1 MPAEDNALNAPNRSV
16 AAANGVTYAY
26 RRFGHAAAGEP
37 PLVLLQHF
45 RGNLDNWDPLL
56 LDTLAA
62 TREVIPV
69 DNAGVGLST
78 GTVPRN
84 ITAMARD
91 AIAFTDALHL
101 TRIDLLGYS
110 IGGMI
115 AQELTLLR
123 PPLVRRLVLAGTGPQ
138 GGQLMH
144 GWISDVAA
152 IANAENNGPADLLNL
167 FFEVT
172 ETSRQKGKEYLQR
185 FTARRE
191 GRDDPTGLG
200 VRDAQYDAITE
211 WGIPDPSR
219 LNRLAGIT
227 QPVLITAGDNDTM
240 IPTVNAYLMA
250 QHLPDA
256 RVRVYPDAG
265 HGFLF
270 QWPEQFAG
278 MVASFLSEAGDRK
291 PQMTAQDA

>member
-1 MPAEDNALNAPNRSV
+1 MPADDTALTTPNRSV
-16 AAANGVTYAY
+16 QASNGVTHAY
-26 RRFGHAAAGEP
+26 RRFGNPAAGEP
-37 PLVLLQHF
+37 PLVMLTHF
-45 RGNLDNWDPLL
+45 RGNLDDWDPLL

-62 TREVIPV
+62 SRELIPV
-69 DNAGVGLST
+69 DNAGVGLSS
-78 GTVPRN
+78 GTVPRT

-91 AIAFTDALHL
+91 AIAFTDALGL

-123 PPLVRRLVLAGTGPQ
+123 PQLVRRLVLAGTGPR

-144 GWISDVAA
+144 GWISDVAK
-152 IANAENNGPADLLNL
+152 IANAENNGPEEFLRL

-172 ETSRQKGKEYLQR
+172 QTSRQKGAEYMKR
-185 FTARRE
+185 YAARRQN
-191 GRDDPTGLG
+191 RDRPNGLE

-211 WGIPDPSR
+211 WGIPDPTR

-240 IPTVNAYLMA
+240 IPTVNAWLMA
-250 QHLPDA
+250 RHLPDA

-265 HGFLF
+265 HGFLY
-270 QWPEQFAG
+270 QWPAEFASL
-278 MVASFLSEAGDRK
+278 VADFLSETSEEK
-291 PQMTAQDA
+291 PA

>member
-1 MPAEDNALNAPNRSV
+1 MTASDTDLTALTALTAPNESV
-16 AAANGVTYAY
+16 AARNGVTYAY
-26 RRFGHAAAGEP
+26 RRFGNSAAGQP

-56 LDTLAA
+56 LDSLGAS
-62 TREVIPV
+62 REVIPF
-69 DNAGVGLST
+69 DNAGVGLSS
-78 GTVPRN
+78 GTVPAS

-91 AIAFTDALHL
+91 AIAFMDALGL
-101 TRIDLLGYS
+101 SLVDVLGYS

-115 AQELTLLR
+115 AQELALLR
-123 PPLVRRLVLAGTGPQ
+123 PQLVRRLVLAGTGPR
-138 GGQLMH
+138 GGELMH

-152 IANAENNGPADLLNL
+152 TANAEHNAPEDLLRL

-172 ETSRQKGKEYLQR
+172 ETSRQKGREYLAR
-185 FTARRE
+185 FTARQHD
-191 GRDDPTGLG
+191 RDKPAGLQ
-200 VRDAQYDAITE
+200 VRDAQYDAITA

-219 LNRLAGIT
+219 LGRLAGIT

-240 IPTVNAYLMA
+240 IPTVNAWLMA
-250 QHLPDA
+250 RHLPDA

-270 QWPEQFAG
+270 QWPEQFAA
-278 MVASFLSEAGDRK
+278 MVTSFLNQ
-291 PQMTAQDA
+291 PQNA

>member
-1 MPAEDNALNAPNRSV
+1 MPADDTALTAPNQSV
-16 AAANGVTYAY
+16 QARNGVSYAY
-26 RRFGHAAAGEP
+26 RRFGRPAAGVP
-37 PLVLLQHF
+37 PLAMLQHF

-62 TREVIPV
+62 TREVIPF
-69 DNAGVGLST
+69 DNTGIGLST
-78 GTVPRN
+78 GTVPRT
-84 ITAMARD
+84 IAAMARD
-91 AIAFTDALHL
+91 AIAFTDALGL
-101 TRIDLLGYS
+101 TRVDLLGYS

-123 PPLVRRLVLAGTGPQ
+123 PQLVRRLVLAGTGPQ

-152 IANAENNGPADLLNL
+152 IANAEDNGPDDLLNL
-167 FFEVT
+167 FFEIT
-172 ETSRQKGKEYLQR
+172 QTSRQKGLEYLKR
-185 FTARRE
+185 FTARQD
-191 GRDDPTGLG
+191 RDKPNGLA

-211 WGIPDPSR
+211 WGIPDPAR

-256 RVRVYPDAG
+256 RVRVYPDSG

-270 QWPEQFAG
+270 QWPEQFAA
-278 MVASFLSEAGDRK
+278 MVTSFLAETSEKK
-291 PQMTAQDA
+291 PA

>member
-1 MPAEDNALNAPNRSV
+1 MPADDTALTAPNQSV
-16 AAANGVTYAY
+16 PARNGVTYAY
-26 RRFGHAAAGEP
+26 RRFGRPNAGVP
-37 PLVLLQHF
+37 PLVMLQHF
-45 RGNLDNWDPLL
+45 RGNLDNCDPLL

-69 DNAGVGLST
+69 DNAGVALSS
-78 GTVPRN
+78 GTVPRT

-91 AIAFTDALHL
+91 AIAFTDALGL

-115 AQELTLLR
+115 AHELTLLR
-123 PPLVRRLVLAGTGPQ
+123 PRLVRRLVLAGTGPQ
-138 GGQLMH
+138 GGQLMY

-152 IANAENNGPADLLNL
+152 IANAENNGPEDLLRL
-167 FFEVT
+167 FFEIT
-172 ETSRQKGKEYLQR
+172 ETSRQPGLEYLKR
-185 FTARRE
+185 FTARHD
-191 GRDDPTGLG
+191 GDKPSGLE

-211 WGIPDPSR
+211 WGIPDPAR

-240 IPTVNAYLMA
+240 IPTVNAYLLA

-256 RVRVYPDAG
+256 RVRLYPDSG

-270 QWPEQFAG
+270 QWPEQFAA
-278 MVASFLSEAGDRK
+278 MVTSFLAETREKK
-291 PQMTAQDA
+291 PA

>member
-1 MPAEDNALNAPNRSV
+1 MSASDTALTTPNQFVKAR
-16 AAANGVTYAY
+16 NEVTYAY
-26 RRFGHAAAGEP
+26 RRFGSSAAGQP

-56 LDTLAA
+56 LDSLAA
-62 TREVIPV
+62 SREVIPV
-69 DNAGVGLST
+69 DNAGVGRST
-78 GTVPRN
+78 GTVPAS

-91 AIAFTDALHL
+91 VIAFTDAVGL
-101 TRIDLLGYS
+101 TRMDLLGYS

-123 PPLVRRLVLAGTGPQ
+123 PQLVRKLVLAGTGPQ

-152 IANAENNGPADLLNL
+152 IANAENNGPGDLLDL

-172 ETSRQKGKEYLQR
+172 ETSRQKGREYLQR
-185 FTARRE
+185 FTARQD
-191 GRDDPTGLG
+191 RDKPNGLQ

-240 IPTVNAYLMA
+240 IPTVNAWLMA
-250 QHLPDA
+250 AHLPDA

-270 QWPEQFAG
+270 QWPEQFAQ
-278 MVASFLSEAGDRK
+278 MVTSFLAQRAEPKSE
-291 PQMTAQDA
+291 

>member
-1 MPAEDNALNAPNRSV
+1 MPADGTALTAPNQSV
-16 AAANGVTYAY
+16 PARNGVTYAH
-26 RRFGHAAAGEP
+26 RRFGRPNAGVP
-37 PLVLLQHF
+37 PLVMLQHF

-69 DNAGVGLST
+69 DNAGVGLSS
-78 GTVPRN
+78 GTVPRT

-91 AIAFTDALHL
+91 AIAFTDALGL

-123 PPLVRRLVLAGTGPQ
+123 PQLVLRLVLAGTGPQ

-152 IANAENNGPADLLNL
+152 IANAENNGPDDLLRL
-167 FFEVT
+167 FFEIT
-172 ETSRQKGKEYLQR
+172 ETSRQRGLEYLKR
-185 FTARRE
+185 FTARQD
-191 GRDDPTGLG
+191 RDKPSGLE

-211 WGIPDPSR
+211 WGIPDPGR

-250 QHLPDA
+250 QYLPDA
-256 RVRVYPDAG
+256 RVRVYPDSG

-270 QWPEQFAG
+270 QWPEQFAA
-278 MVASFLSEAGDRK
+278 MVTSFLAETSEKK
-291 PQMTAQDA
+291 PA

>member
-1 MPAEDNALNAPNRSV
+1 MPADDTALTAPNQSV
-16 AAANGVTYAY
+16 QARNGVSYAY
-26 RRFGHAAAGEP
+26 RRFGRPAAGVP
-37 PLVLLQHF
+37 PLAMLQHF

-62 TREVIPV
+62 TREVIPF
-69 DNAGVGLST
+69 DNTGVGLST
-78 GTVPRN
+78 GTVPRT
-84 ITAMARD
+84 IAAMARD
-91 AIAFTDALHL
+91 AIAFTDALGL

-115 AQELTLLR
+115 AQELTLQR
-123 PPLVRRLVLAGTGPQ
+123 PQLVRRLVLAGTGPQ

-152 IANAENNGPADLLNL
+152 IANAEDNGPDDLLRL
-167 FFEVT
+167 FFEIT
-172 ETSRQKGKEYLQR
+172 ETSRQKGLEYLKR
-185 FTARRE
+185 FTARQD
-191 GRDDPTGLG
+191 RDKPNGLE
-200 VRDAQYDAITE
+200 VRDAQYDAIIK
-211 WGIPDPSR
+211 WGIPDPAR

-256 RVRVYPDAG
+256 RVRVYPDSG

-270 QWPEQFAG
+270 QWPEQFAA
-278 MVASFLSEAGDRK
+278 MVTSFLAETSEKK
-291 PQMTAQDA
+291 PA

>member
-1 MPAEDNALNAPNRSV
+1 MPADDTALTAPNQSV
-16 AAANGVTYAY
+16 QARNGVSYAY
-26 RRFGHAAAGEP
+26 RRFGRPAAGVP
-37 PLVLLQHF
+37 PLAMLQHF

-62 TREVIPV
+62 TREVIPF
-69 DNAGVGLST
+69 DNTGVGLST
-78 GTVPRN
+78 GTVPRT
-84 ITAMARD
+84 IAAMARD
-91 AIAFTDALHL
+91 AIAFTDALGL

-123 PPLVRRLVLAGTGPQ
+123 PQLVRRLVLAGTGPQ

-152 IANAENNGPADLLNL
+152 IANAEDNGPDDLLNL
-167 FFEVT
+167 FFEIT
-172 ETSRQKGKEYLQR
+172 QTSRQKGLEYLKR
-185 FTARRE
+185 FTARQD
-191 GRDDPTGLG
+191 RDKPNGLE

-211 WGIPDPSR
+211 WGIPDPAR

-256 RVRVYPDAG
+256 RVRVYPDSG

-270 QWPEQFAG
+270 QWPEQFAA
-278 MVASFLSEAGDRK
+278 MVTSFLAETSEKK
-291 PQMTAQDA
+291 PA

>member
-1 MPAEDNALNAPNRSV
+1 MPADDTALTAPNQSV
-16 AAANGVTYAY
+16 PARNGVTYAY
-26 RRFGHAAAGEP
+26 RRFGRPNAGVP
-37 PLVLLQHF
+37 PLVMLQHF

-69 DNAGVGLST
+69 DNAGVGLSS
-78 GTVPRN
+78 GTVPRT

-91 AIAFTDALHL
+91 AIAFTDALGL
-101 TRIDLLGYS
+101 TRTDLLGYS

-115 AQELTLLR
+115 AQELTLAAAPAGPPARAGRHR
-123 PPLVRRLVLAGTGPQ
+123 PAGRAADARLDQRRRGHRQ
-138 GGQLMH
+138 RGGQRP
-144 GWISDVAA
+144 GRP
-152 IANAENNGPADLLNL
+152 AEPVLRDHPDQQA
-167 FFEVT
+167 
-172 ETSRQKGKEYLQR
+172 KGLEYLKR
-185 FTARRE
+185 FTARQD
-191 GRDDPTGLG
+191 RDKPNGLE

-211 WGIPDPSR
+211 WGTPDPAR

-256 RVRVYPDAG
+256 RVRVYPDSG

-270 QWPEQFAG
+270 QWPEQFAA
-278 MVASFLSEAGDRK
+278 MVTSFLAETGEKNPA
-291 PQMTAQDA
+291 